1 MLGSI
6 GVKARVSP
14 SQISRNGEAKKSEN
28 LENIQDKSE
37 SKTAKIAESIANGTY
52 KIDLSKTA
60 RAIAN
65 EII

>member
-6 GVKARVSP
+6 GIKAGVSP
-14 SQISRNGEAKKSEN
+14 SQISRNGEVKKSEN

-37 SKTAKIAESIANGTY
+37 SKAAKIAESIANGTY

-65 EII
+65 ELV

>member
-6 GVKARVSP
+6 GVKAGVSP
-14 SQISRNGEAKKSEN
+14 SQLSPNSEIKKNEN
-28 LENIQDKSE
+28 KENIQDKSE
-37 SKTAKIAESIANGTY
+37 SKVAKIVESIANGTY

-60 RAIAN
+60 RAIAD